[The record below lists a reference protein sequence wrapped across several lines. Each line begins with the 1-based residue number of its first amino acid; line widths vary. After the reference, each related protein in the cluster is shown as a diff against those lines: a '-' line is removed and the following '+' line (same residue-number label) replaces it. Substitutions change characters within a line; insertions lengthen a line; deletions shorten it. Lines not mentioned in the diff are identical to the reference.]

1 MPDQEALFMCKC
13 FRQDACLKH
22 IPVIMLSGIDSKTF
36 FHYQKFPGYIGFWGG
51 VLNPPKEA
59 DINRL
64 CSQFSLY

>member
-1 MPDQEALFMCKC
+1 M
-13 FRQDACLKH
+13 H
-22 IPVIMLSGIDSKTF
+22 ISGIIN
-36 FHYQKFPGYIGFWGG
+36 PGYIGFWGG